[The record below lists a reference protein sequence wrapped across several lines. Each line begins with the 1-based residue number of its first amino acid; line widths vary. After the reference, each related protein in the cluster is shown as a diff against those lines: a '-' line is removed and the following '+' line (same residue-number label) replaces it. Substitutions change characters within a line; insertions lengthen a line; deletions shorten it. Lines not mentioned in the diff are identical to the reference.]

1 MTEPNNTP
9 NDPSDQE
16 SLDDV
21 LRGLTAE
28 GSEEEQSLDD
38 ILASLSEDEPDE
50 LSVPETL
57 DTDDL
62 LASTVNDSIEP
73 TLVEPALPAPSP
85 LEPEPSAPDATP
97 IRMENISAESEQWVD
112 EASAESILSD
122 IGEPAS
128 PVVSQS
134 PDEPALPID
143 PPGEVL
149 ESVVTDNADS
159 IADSAISSQSEQPLS
174 TDSQA
179 IEATVGADAL
189 DPPLASALPEPEES
203 ISFEIAD
210 SSASSADAQPASP
223 FDPLP
228 SQSITDVESPFAAPV
243 DDTLAAFTDSPES
256 ATASSAA
263 DSIPESIAEPE
274 PQPDSSTLPSMEAAA
289 SFEAIGGGTE
299 APSPFEP
306 PVTASPAASEPP
318 FSAPKSDVVE
328 PAFTSFTDTVAGDS
342 PAEAQSLEQPLEEP
356 PQEEVE
362 SAEASQPQATE
373 QPWGQAS
380 ESDLPAP
387 TAFDSEPSPTPLDA
401 AAEPEPAMPAAAF
414 SQPEDPVEEP
424 AAREPLELTDS
435 DPDFSGPELPSLPP
449 LAQPT
454 FSEPAVSLSQA
465 SIDTPA
471 AVSSQADAH
480 PPVTLKTLLE
490 RPRHRWLVPF
500 GFIMILVLFG
510 AIIFGALRGNQ
521 ESDPAPETQ
530 EQSFVPGYDER

>member
-1 MTEPNNTP
+1 MTESNNTP

-21 LRGLTAE
+21 LRGLTGE

-62 LASTVNDSIEP
+62 LASTINDSIEP
-73 TLVEPALPAPSP
+73 TSVEPALPTPSP

-97 IRMENISAESEQWVD
+97 IGMENISAESEQWVD
-112 EASAESILSD
+112 EAAAEAILSD

-134 PDEPALPID
+134 PDEPALLID
-143 PPGEVL
+143 PPSDVL
-149 ESVVTDNADS
+149 ESGVTDNTDS
-159 IADSAISSQSEQPLS
+159 IAESPVSSQSDQPLS
-174 TDSQA
+174 NDSQA
-179 IEATVGADAL
+179 IEATASADAL
-189 DPPLASALPEPEES
+189 DPPLDSALPEPEES
-203 ISFEIAD
+203 ISFEIVD
-210 SSASSADAQPASP
+210 SSSSSADAQPASP

-228 SQSITDVESPFAAPV
+228 SQSIADVESPFAAPV

-263 DSIPESIAEPE
+263 DSISESSAEPE
-274 PQPDSSTLPSMEAAA
+274 PQPDLSTLPSMEEAV
-289 SFEAIGGGTE
+289 SFEVIGEGTE

-306 PVTASPAASEPP
+306 PVTDSPAASESP
-318 FSAPKSDVVE
+318 FSAPESDVAE
-328 PAFTSFTDTVAGDS
+328 PAFTSFSDTVAGDS
-342 PAEAQSLEQPLEEP
+342 SAEDPSLDQPVEEP
-356 PQEEVE
+356 LLGRVD
-362 SAEASQPQATE
+362 SAEGSQPQATE
-373 QPWGQAS
+373 QPWEQAS
-380 ESDLPAP
+380 EADLPAP
-387 TAFDSEPSPTPLDA
+387 TAFDSEPGPTPA
-401 AAEPEPAMPAAAF
+401 AAEPEPAAF
-414 SQPEDPVEEP
+414 NQPEESAEEP

-454 FSEPAVSLSQA
+454 FSEPGVSLSQA

-471 AVSSQADAH
+471 AVSPQTDAQ
-480 PPVTLKTLLE
+480 PVTLKTLLE

-530 EQSFVPGYDER
+530 EQSFVPGRDRQR